1 MKKLVLFGI
10 FAGLTAPLGAQ
21 EFPRFTFNAGA
32 GFTTPVGNTGSSLDT
47 GYNIRAGAGYNFLPW
62 VGANL
67 DFGFDNMGIN
77 SGTLSGYGAGGGTV
91 RVFSL
96 TLDPIIH
103 LTPRSRVD
111 VYLTGGGGYFH
122 EQTQFTDPGVA
133 TGLFGNP
140 YFGYYPGVYETNIV
154 VGSYA
159 VNKPGLDGGIG
170 VEFGSKWGGHFFAEA
185 RYVRIYSGAGYH
197 TDYLPV
203 TFGFRR

>member
-1 MKKLVLFGI
+1 MKKLVCFSM
-10 FAGLTAPLGAQ
+10 FAALAGTLSAQ
-21 EFPRFTFNAGA
+21 EFPHFAFNAGA

-62 VGANL
+62 VGANI

-77 SGTLSGYGAGGGTV
+77 SSTLGGYSVGGGTV

-96 TLDPIIH
+96 TLDPIVH
-103 LTPRSRVD
+103 LTPKKRFD

-122 EQTQFTDPGVA
+122 EQTQFTNPGLE
-133 TGLFGNP
+133 TGLFGSP
-140 YFGYYPGVYETNIV
+140 YFGFYPGVYETNIV

-159 VNKPGLDGGIG
+159 VNKPGLDGGLGIA
-170 VEFGSKWGGHFFAEA
+170 FGSKWGGRFFAQAEF
-185 RYVRIYSGAGYH
+185 VRIFSGAGYH